1 MSFSVFKEGNIPK
14 TVAMFGFIEFEGN
27 KMEKKTPGK
36 FIKIFSLLVAYVAV
50 DFSSQKHHSVDGF

>member
-27 KMEKKTPGK
+27 KMEKKMYK
-36 FIKIFSLLVAYVAV
+36 EKKNAREIYQNFLLISGLC
-50 DFSSQKHHSVDGF
+50 SS